1 MTPTRLIHVDAL
13 RGFALLGI
21 LVVNICAFADP
32 YYASPLSNPDYA
44 STADHWVRLG
54 ISLLFET
61 KFYLLFSFLFGYSFT
76 LQMAA
81 AERAEAAFVPRM
93 VRRQLALL
101 ALGVAHGALL
111 YYGEILSTY
120 ALLGLVLLAARNLSP
135 ATACRWGV
143 GLVTVA
149 CSAWM
154 ALGVL
159 QALAGDFSATSSS
172 EASTKLAAFS
182 GSALETLRFH
192 SAHLWQTVQALWLLQ
207 GPSALAMF
215 FFGYAAGRNQLLVT
229 PYRWEPQLRRLLLI
243 TLAVGLPGAL
253 IYAVSATYAPGGGL
267 ETFAFGLGQLTAPL
281 LSAAYAMSMLALFST
296 AAGARLCQWLAPMGK
311 MALSNYLLQ
320 SALLG
325 VLFSGYGAGLINRLE
340 PLLMLPVVLG
350 IFALQRW
357 CSARWLR
364 SHPYGPLEW
373 LLRAA
378 TLWAWPSWRRS
389 L

>member
-1 MTPTRLIHVDAL
+1 MFARVAADADSTQTNRLTCCAAWWCTCCKAVVNMTPTRLIHVDAL

-21 LVVNICAFADP
+21 LGGGIRAFADP
-32 YYASPLSNPDYA
+32 YYVARLSNPDYA
-44 STADHWVRLG
+44 STADHWVRRG
-54 ISLLFET
+54 FHCCSKPSST
-61 KFYLLFSFLFGYSFT
+61 CLFSFPVR
-76 LQMAA
+76 LQLYLCRWPPP
-81 AERAEAAFVPRM
+81 ERAEAGVSYR
-93 VRRQLALL
+93 
-101 ALGVAHGALL
+101 ALGAPGNWRCWPWGSPDRAPL
-111 YYGEILSTY
+111 YYGEILSTWTHCL
-120 ALLGLVLLAARNLSP
+120 AWSLPAARKSVAGHGMSL
-135 ATACRWGV
+135 GV

-149 CSAWM
+149 CSACM

-229 PYRWEPQLRRLLLI
+229 PYRWQPHLRRLLLI

-296 AAGARLCQWLAPMGK
+296 AAGARLCQWSAPMGK
-311 MALSNYLLQ
+311 MARELP
-320 SALLG
+320 AAI
-325 VLFSGYGAGLINRLE
+325 GAVGGA
-340 PLLMLPVVLG
+340 V
-350 IFALQRW
+350 QRVM
-357 CSARWLR
+357 AQ
-364 SHPYGPLEW
+364 
-373 LLRAA
+373 A
-378 TLWAWPSWRRS
+378 
-389 L
+389 